1 MLRKGGYSA
10 TDNAMTEIALALAM
24 GFFAIMVLAIVSMG
38 AGATTPNGAEEIPN
52 KKRIMT
58 SALASASSPDAMG
71 TTTVS
76 SKDRLVIFYDGRFYD
91 DTLKKILPENLGR
104 GGRVI
109 LAVPPT
115 LSMSE
120 SLGAR
125 AEVSTRDI
133 IVTTLDRAWMK
144 RLKDLR

>member
-1 MLRKGGYSA
+1 MLQQGGYSA

-38 AGATTPNGAEEIPN
+38 AGSPTSDGVAEMPT
-52 KKRIMT
+52 KKRI
-58 SALASASSPDAMG
+58 LASALVPASTSDATG
-71 TTTVS
+71 ATTVS
-76 SKDRLVIFYDGRFYD
+76 SKDRLVFFYGGHFYDS
-91 DTLKKILPENLGR
+91 TLKRFLPENLGR
-104 GGRVI
+104 VGRVI

-120 SLGAR
+120 SLDVR
-125 AEVSTRDI
+125 AKVSTSDL
-133 IVTTLDRAWMK
+133 IVTTLDRAWIE

>member
-104 GGRVI
+104 CGRVI

-125 AEVSTRDI
+125 AEVSTRDL

>member
-125 AEVSTRDI
+125 AEVSTRDL

>member
-38 AGATTPNGAEEIPN
+38 AGATPPNGVAEIPN

-58 SALASASSPDAMG
+58 SALAPASSPDAAG

-91 DTLKKILPENLGR
+91 DTLEKILPENLGR

-125 AEVSTRDI
+125 AELSIRDL
-133 IVTTLDRAWMK
+133 IVTTLDRAWIK